1 MTFIR
6 EPELMLNWWPTKI
19 HYYGIIS
26 DGDDNL
32 TQNNTEEAAAVDG
45 K

>member
-1 MTFIR
+1 MTIKLKQ
-6 EPELMLNWWPTKI
+6 ELIGTSTTIN
-19 HYYGIIS
+19 YYGIIS

>member
-1 MTFIR
+1 MIIILKH
-6 EPELMLNWWPTKI
+6 ELIGLSTKI

-32 TQNNTEEAAAVDG
+32 TQNNAEEAAAVDG

>member
-1 MTFIR
+1 MTFIL
-6 EPELMLNWWPTKI
+6 EHELILNGWSTTI